1 MKLLA
6 AAALI
11 AALVPAVPT
20 GPAGS
25 GAAAGRAHPDAAPGD
40 RTAAGPAAGPAARS
54 ADARVRRVDPQ
65 ACAAPLDRL
74 RRPDA
79 HVRERNTLT
88 PAESASVEQ
97 RLGQTLD
104 GLGLSSLSHPDDQST
119 PSDLRAA
126 GSISVP
132 VYFHVLH
139 DGSSGNVPPS
149 VVKRQ
154 ISVLNASYGGR
165 YGGANTRVTFHLKKI
180 DRTDKASWFDEP
192 ERYEGTYKPKLRK
205 GGKGTLNLYSAR
217 IGGDLLGWS
226 TFPWKYKSEPKM
238 DGVTIHY
245 GSMPGGPIDHFNRGF
260 SATHEVGHWLGLY
273 HTFQDGC
280 GGQGDRVS
288 DTPAERDPTN
298 GCPSGKDTCPARG
311 DDPVHNFMDYSYD
324 TCMTSF
330 TAGQGARMHKVWAAY
345 RR

>member
-11 AALVPAVPT
+11 TALVPAVPT
-20 GPAGS
+20 GPAGA
-25 GAAAGRAHPDAAPGD
+25 GATAGRAHPDAPRAV
-40 RTAAGPAAGPAARS
+40 GPN
-54 ADARVRRVDPQ
+54 
-65 ACAAPLDRL
+65 ACAAAPSNARL

-79 HVRERNTLT
+79 HVRERNALT
-88 PAESASVEQ
+88 PSESASVEQ
-97 RLGQTLD
+97 RLGQALR
-104 GLGLSSLSHPDDQST
+104 GLGLGAMDRPDDQST
-119 PSDLRAA
+119 PTDLRAA
-126 GSISVP
+126 GKISVP

-139 DGSSGNVPPS
+139 DGSTGNVPTS

-165 YGGANTRVTFHLKKI
+165 YGGANTRVTFHLKAI
-180 DRTDKASWFDEP
+180 SRSDKAAWFNEP

-245 GSMPGGPIDHFNRGF
+245 GSMPGGPIDNFNRGF

-280 GGQGDRVS
+280 GGKGDRVS

-298 GCPSGKDTCPARG
+298 GCPSGKDTCPAPG

-330 TAGQGARMHKVWAAY
+330 TAGQGARMHKVWTAY

>member
-11 AALVPAVPT
+11 TALVPAVPT
-20 GPAGS
+20 GPAGA
-25 GAAAGRAHPDAAPGD
+25 GATAGRAHPDAP
-40 RTAAGPAAGPAARS
+40 RAAGPN
-54 ADARVRRVDPQ
+54 
-65 ACAAPLDRL
+65 ACAAPSNARL

-79 HVRERNTLT
+79 HVRERNALT
-88 PAESASVEQ
+88 PSESASVEQ
-97 RLGQTLD
+97 RLGQTLR
-104 GLGLSSLSHPDDQST
+104 GLGLGAMDRPDDQST

-126 GSISVP
+126 GKISVP

-139 DGSSGNVPPS
+139 DGSTGNVPTS

-165 YGGANTRVTFHLKKI
+165 YGGANTRVTFHLKAI
-180 DRTDKASWFDEP
+180 SRSDKAAWFNEP

-245 GSMPGGPIDHFNRGF
+245 GSMPGGPIDNFNRGF

-280 GGQGDRVS
+280 GGKGDRVS

-298 GCPSGKDTCPARG
+298 GCPSGKDTCPAPG

-330 TAGQGARMHKVWAAY
+330 TAGQGARMHKVWTAY

>member
-11 AALVPAVPT
+11 TALVPAVPT
-20 GPAGS
+20 GPAGAS
-25 GAAAGRAHPDAAPGD
+25 ATAGRAHPDAP
-40 RTAAGPAAGPAARS
+40 RAAGPN
-54 ADARVRRVDPQ
+54 
-65 ACAAPLDRL
+65 ACAAPSNARL
-74 RRPDA
+74 RRPEA
-79 HVRERNTLT
+79 HVRERNALT
-88 PAESASVEQ
+88 PSESASVEQ
-97 RLGQTLD
+97 RLGRALR
-104 GLGLSSLSHPDDQST
+104 GLGLGAMDRPDDQST

-126 GSISVP
+126 GKISVP

-139 DGSSGNVPPS
+139 DGSTGDVPTS

-165 YGGANTRVTFHLKKI
+165 YGGANTRVTFHLKAI
-180 DRTDKASWFDEP
+180 SRSDKAAWFNEP

-245 GSMPGGPIDHFNRGF
+245 GSMPGGPIDNFNRGF

-280 GGQGDRVS
+280 GGKGDRVS

-298 GCPSGKDTCPARG
+298 GCPSGKDTCPAPG

-330 TAGQGARMHKVWAAY
+330 TAGQGARMHKVWTAY

>member
-20 GPAGS
+20 GPAGAS
-25 GAAAGRAHPDAAPGD
+25 ATAGRAHPDASRAAAPARLAGS
-40 RTAAGPAAGPAARS
+40 RAAAPAGPA
-54 ADARVRRVDPQ
+54 DPN
-65 ACAAPLDRL
+65 ACAAPSDARL
-74 RRPDA
+74 RRPGA
-79 HVRERNTLT
+79 HVRERNALT
-88 PAESASVEQ
+88 RAESASVEQ
-97 RLGQTLD
+97 RLGQALRSL
-104 GLGLSSLSHPDDQST
+104 GLGAMDRPDDQSA

-126 GSISVP
+126 GEISVP

-139 DGSSGNVPPS
+139 DGSTGNVPTS

-165 YGGANTRVTFHLKKI
+165 YGGANTRVTFHLKAI
-180 DRTDKASWFDEP
+180 SRSDKAPWFNEP
-192 ERYEGTYKPKLRK
+192 ERYEGTYKPMLRK

-245 GSMPGGPIDHFNRGF
+245 GSMPGGPIDNFNRGF

-280 GGQGDRVS
+280 GGKGDRVS

-298 GCPSGKDTCPARG
+298 GCPSGKNTCPASG
-311 DDPVHNFMDYSYD
+311 NDPVHNFMDYSYD
-324 TCMTSF
+324 TCMSSF